1 MYGKNHESARF
12 PRPAGFDFQWSS
24 DQREKFSIGDVTQL
38 KAGGFMLEG
47 QVYGVHL
54 GGPRVYE

>member
-1 MYGKNHESARF
+1 MG
-12 PRPAGFDFQWSS
+12 PVGFDSQWSS

-47 QVYGVHL
+47 QVHWVHL